1 LAGRKKRKRARK
13 ERAIQTSEERSRRR
27 TQIERT

>member
-13 ERAIQTSEERSRRR
+13 ERAIQTSEGRRRR